1 MGVPCNRI
9 LGDWAAGLSLP
20 LPPPRGSSVLGRS
33 SIHSLMRVFHT
44 NFADVDHE
52 TDSGNVIAAAAI
64 PLSLHSLVSLVWS
77 RVLWQGIQ
85 IIGCQIV

>member
-44 NFADVDHE
+44 NFAD
-52 TDSGNVIAAAAI
+52 SGNVIAAAAI

-85 IIGCQIV
+85 INGCQIV